1 MADEYKALTYINL
14 PFLDGDGRLYRPGQ
28 TISLADIEE
37 SVEAASAALGPDHE
51 TISAADQIAEMI
63 QYGTLSEDMDAPL
76 NAAHLPPQPGS
87 QSIETL
93 IAEAKALAAD
103 YESRGEPVP
112 PEVAALAE
120 ATAVDASDAGTG
132 GTT

>member
-1 MADEYKALTYINL
+1 MADAYKALTYVNL
-14 PFLDGDGRLYRPGQ
+14 PFLDGNGRLYAPGQ
-28 TISLADIEE
+28 TISLADIEA

-51 TISAADQIAEMI
+51 TISAADQIADLI
-63 QYGTLSEDMDAPL
+63 QYGSLSEDMDAPL
-76 NAAHLPPQPGS
+76 NPAHVAPLPGS

-93 IAEAKALAAD
+93 IAEAKALAAE

-120 ATAVDASDAGTG
+120 AT
-132 GTT
+132 